1 MVVGGIGAVSEAGG
15 GGGGMGGDGNG
26 TWTAGGGAVGSLLR
40 SHDWSRT
47 ALGPADTWPQ
57 GLKAAVGTILNTRH
71 PMVICWGPDHLCL
84 HNDACLPYIAPE
96 RHRGA
101 LGAPGHAV
109 WPEAW
114 DTLGRQVDQVLRG
127 GTPTWNEDQRLPLRR
142 DGGVEDVWWTFS
154 CGPIH
159 ADIEQTTI
167 GGVLIVGTDT
177 TRTVRARRDSEARY
191 RGLFQAIDEGFC
203 VIEVILDADGR
214 PVDYRHLEVNAAFE
228 RQTGLSG
235 AVGWRVSEL
244 VHDLEPGWIERYGT
258 VALTGEPIRFVAEV
272 GAIGRSFDV
281 YAFPVDDP
289 ARRHVAVLFRN
300 VTARLRAD
308 ALLRERED
316 RLAIIFARAPVGL
329 SELSPDGQFRKV
341 NDALCRMLGRTRE
354 ELLSLGIA
362 DVTHPEDFQRSVD
375 AVRDSLG
382 AGQPVT
388 LEKRYVKPD
397 GSLVWA
403 RSAVTPLNGDYEI
416 RLLAVTVDLTERVAA
431 EDALRAALDAAE
443 AAQSVAERAQAAAE
457 EANRAKS
464 RFLAAAS
471 HDLRQPVMAAGLYL
485 GLLEK
490 RVRETEARGLVDMVS
505 LSLEGLRGMLNG
517 LLEMARLEA
526 GVVRPS
532 VEAFALDDLLQR
544 LAAEF
549 TGQARAARL
558 WLQVPP
564 TAAIVRTDRLL
575 LELILRNLISNA
587 VKFTRRGGVAVECAV
602 DGSDLR
608 IEVTDTGPGIP
619 QEQRARMFEDFV
631 QMDEGRRSL
640 GFGIGLATVRR
651 AAAVLGH
658 RLEFQSEPGR
668 GTTFCIHVPLD
679 PDAAAEAATRDVA
692 EERVIPPRRA
702 LVVEDDRIVAS
713 ALCMALEDW
722 GVAATLAHSVAEAAA
737 AAAEGRFDMIVSDY
751 QLPDGDGFDAIDAGR
766 ASGAIP
772 AVLLTGDTRPETL
785 RRAHEAGLRLLTKPV
800 DIRSLQRVVLE
811 MADAAPP

>member
-1 MVVGGIGAVSEAGG
+1 
-15 GGGGMGGDGNG
+15 MGGAGNE
-26 TWTAGGGAVGSLLR
+26 TWTAGGGVMGALIR
-40 SHDWSRT
+40 SHDWSGT
-47 ALGPADTWPQ
+47 PLGPAESWPQ
-57 GLKAAVGTILNTRH
+57 GLKTAVGTILNTRH
-71 PMVICWGPDHLCL
+71 PMLICWGPDHLIL

-96 RHRGA
+96 RRREA
-101 LGAPGHAV
+101 LGAPARAV

-114 DTLGRQVDQVLRG
+114 DTIGPQVAQVLG
-127 GTPTWNEDQRLPLRR
+127 GGAPTWNEDQRLPLRR
-142 DGGVEDVWWTFS
+142 DGGVEDVWWTYS

-159 ADIEQTTI
+159 ADIEQTSI
-167 GGVLIVGTDT
+167 EGVLIIGTDT
-177 TRTVRARRDSEARY
+177 SRTVRARRESEARY
-191 RGLFQAIDEGFC
+191 RGLFQSIDEGFC

-214 PVDYRHLEVNAAFE
+214 PADFRYLEVNAAFE

-235 AVGWRVSEL
+235 AVGRRVSEL
-244 VHDLEPGWIERYGT
+244 VDALEPGWIERYGT
-258 VALTGEPIRFVAEV
+258 VALTGEPIRFIAEV

-329 SELSPDGQFRKV
+329 SELSPDGRFRMV
-341 NDALCRMLGRTRE
+341 NDALSSMLGRSRE
-354 ELLSLGIA
+354 VLLDLGIA
-362 DVTHPEDFQRSVD
+362 DVTHPDDIQRSL
-375 AVRDSLG
+375 DSARESLRT
-382 AGQPVT
+382 GQPVT
-388 LEKRYVKPD
+388 LEKRYVRPD

-403 RSAVTPLNGDYEI
+403 RSAVTPLNGEYEI
-416 RLLAVTVDLTERVAA
+416 RLLVVTVDLTTRVEA
-431 EDALRAALDAAE
+431 EQALRAARDE
-443 AAQSVAERAQAAAE
+443 AERAQAAAEAAKATAE

-490 RVRETEARGLVDMVS
+490 RVRDPEARGLLDMVS

-526 GVVRPS
+526 GVVKPS

-564 TAAIVRTDRLL
+564 TAAVVRTDRLL

-602 DGSDLR
+602 DGGDLR

-619 QEQRARMFEDFV
+619 QDQRARMFEDFV

-679 PDAAAEAATRDVA
+679 PDAAAEAATRDTA
-692 EERVIPPRRA
+692 EERAIPPRRA
-702 LVVEDDRIVAS
+702 LVVEDDRNVAS

-737 AAAEGRFDMIVSDY
+737 AAATGRFDMIVSDY
-751 QLPDGDGFDAIDAGR
+751 QLPDGDGFDAIAAAR
-766 ASGAIP
+766 VSGALP

-811 MADAAPP
+811 MADAAAH